1 MKVGAGGPAARLVRS
16 STPADAADIAGLVG
30 GWPPN
35 VAPEQLAWKYWQT
48 GSAPLSFVTC
58 EGPTVIAHAGVVAG
72 GCLTESGRLTLAL
85 VIDWAADPSAA
96 GAGLALLK
104 HVGRSFD
111 ALFAVGG
118 SEHTQRILPVAGF
131 QRLGT
136 VSGFVRTL
144 RPLRVLSD
152 YRRTNWRILPRL
164 VRSIF
169 WTLSA
174 PAASLR
180 GWAARKVG
188 GDGIGSL
195 TAVLPRPRADLAV
208 MERTPA
214 SLAHALKCPTARM
227 ELYVAEH
234 GNEMRGYFL
243 LAFVPGQARI
253 ADCWAVEPVPGDW
266 AALVQ
271 LAVETARRDTSVA
284 EITAWSS
291 DRVMRQALTSCGFHR
306 RHDLPL
312 SLRRSRG
319 SDVRIPAL
327 RIQLLDSDVAY
338 LHQGRVELL
347 A

>member
-1 MKVGAGGPAARLVRS
+1 MKVGAGGPAARLVRP
-16 STPADAADIAGLVG
+16 STPADAADIASLVG

-35 VAPEQLAWKYWQT
+35 VAPEQLAWKYWQAQL
-48 GSAPLSFVTC
+48 APLSFVTC

-72 GCLTESGRLTLAL
+72 GCLTDCGRLSLAL
-85 VIDWAADPSAA
+85 VIDWAADPGVA

-118 SEHTQRILPVAGF
+118 SEHTRRILPVAGF
-131 QRLGT
+131 QRVGT
-136 VSGFVRTL
+136 VTGFARTL
-144 RPLRVLSD
+144 RPFGVLTD

-174 PAASLR
+174 PAPSVR
-180 GWAARKVG
+180 GWSVRKVG
-188 GDGIGSL
+188 RDSIGGL
-195 TAVLPRPRADLAV
+195 TSVLPMPRTDLAV

-227 ELYVAEH
+227 ELYVAER
-234 GNEMRGYFL
+234 GDEMRGYFL

-253 ADCWAVEPVPGDW
+253 ADCWALEPVTEDW

-271 LAVETARRDTSVA
+271 LAVDTARRDSSVA
-284 EITAWSS
+284 EIMAWSS
-291 DRVMRQALTSCGFHR
+291 DPVMRQALTSCGFHR
-306 RHDLPL
+306 RHELPL
-312 SLRRSRG
+312 SLRRSRA
-319 SDVRIPAL
+319 SECRIPAL
-327 RIQLLDSDVAY
+327 RIQPLDSDVAY